1 MTTQPAHGHFRPLL
15 PVANALRAR
24 DNDVRVATSARFR
37 PVVEGHGFA
46 VEPAGLEWLLS
57 DKSTIPDELRAPEES
72 TFEAF
77 FAHQFVR
84 MTAERLARDVISLAP
99 RWRPEI
105 IVRESTEYGGALA
118 GESLGIPVIALQVA
132 SPSLITPGVLAEVE
146 GAWNVAR
153 KSLGLPPD
161 PRLQQLQ
168 RLPVICFAPPALHD
182 PVVPLPPGLASFRV
196 APASLMEVTPAALDR
211 LGTER
216 PMVYAT
222 LGTVFND
229 PTYDLPFFPAVLD
242 GLRDEALDLVVTVGP
257 NVDPGSLGEQP
268 SNVHIAAFLP
278 QRAVLERCSAVVCH
292 GGYGTILDTI
302 DAAVPLVVVPFGA
315 DQHINARSVERLGI
329 GLVLD
334 AGALTAESLRAA
346 VSAVLTEPDWR
357 RNITRV
363 RDDWHALPGPDG
375 AVAMIEQLGGRSG

>member
-1 MTTQPAHGHFRPLL
+1 
-15 PVANALRAR
+15 
-24 DNDVRVATSARFR
+24 
-37 PVVEGHGFA
+37 
-46 VEPAGLEWLLS
+46 
-57 DKSTIPDELRAPEES
+57 
-72 TFEAF
+72 
-77 FAHQFVR
+77 
-84 MTAERLARDVISLAP
+84 
-99 RWRPEI
+99 
-105 IVRESTEYGGALA
+105 
-118 GESLGIPVIALQVA
+118 
-132 SPSLITPGVLAEVE
+132 
-146 GAWNVAR
+146 
-153 KSLGLPPD
+153 
-161 PRLQQLQ
+161 
-168 RLPVICFAPPALHD
+168 
-182 PVVPLPPGLASFRV
+182 
-196 APASLMEVTPAALDR
+196 
-211 LGTER
+211 
-216 PMVYAT
+216 MVYAT

-292 GGYGTILDTI
+292 GGYGTILDAI

-357 RNITRV
+357 RNITRL